1 MSYSRVQY
9 PRTSKTQRQRGG
21 AQGGSSYNPRPVNRP
36 QGYQSDAASVHRR
49 GGGPEFND
57 SSDDEDPRHNGGSG
71 WDGSG
76 GDGVR
81 RRKYGG
87 DHGQDEERTLKR

>member
-1 MSYSRVQY
+1 MQY

-49 GGGPEFND
+49 GGGSEFND
-57 SSDDEDPRHNGGSG
+57 SSSDDEDPRHKG
-71 WDGSG
+71 GSG